1 MTKEELALIL
11 DKHKKWLKDDPDGE
25 RCRPEPCLPERCQPE
40 RCRPRLFMPTAMV
53 RKFIR
58 SF

>member
-25 RCRPEPCLPERCQPE
+25 RCRPERCQPE